1 MRAGLNRPR
10 RSNRTMDNRPWTR
23 RASQLYLCHRTLG
36 KFVILLGRLL
46 RHCRI
51 PRKELQTLGSRTSTV
66 FQEGTLNLRASERT
80 AVDIE
85 ITEGPDHERA
95 SARALIYDLSQDGCM
110 IEFVGRRLSPGDR
123 VAVPLDD
130 RTLVPATL
138 VWQVGRNAGL
148 QFVERLDKTMIDRL
162 APKQAAPGAAVI
174 RRSRL
179 RSRRRLGPLLDVRSP

>member
-1 MRAGLNRPR
+1 M
-10 RSNRTMDNRPWTR
+10 
-23 RASQLYLCHRTLG
+23 
-36 KFVILLGRLL
+36 
-46 RHCRI
+46 
-51 PRKELQTLGSRTSTV
+51 
-66 FQEGTLNLRASERT
+66 NLRASERAT
-80 AVDIE
+80 VDIE
-85 ITEGPDHERA
+85 IAEGPEHGRA

-110 IEFVGRRLSPGDR
+110 IEFVGRLLSPGDR

-130 RTLVPATL
+130 QTLVSATL

-148 QFVERLDKTMIDRL
+148 QFVERLEKTTVDRL